1 MFFKIGV
8 IKSFVNFTAKRLCW
22 SHFLIK
28 LQALRSATLFKKN
41 SNTDIFLWNLPIF
54 FLQNTSDGCLWKW
67 CTWLTIFWQFSTI
80 SDNFLL
86 RLSSLQSKKGEFFK
100 KLVFRIPYVVLK
112 KGNEI
117 SNLNFLPEQSYI
129 KSLCYFITKKSVIL
143 QHISWEQ
150 DNCPPDNCHLGQL
163 PPGQL
168 PPSQFPPRKI
178 PPR

>member
-1 MFFKIGV
+1 MLESLFNKVAGLKVCNF
-8 IKSFVNFTAKRLCW
+8 IKK
-22 SHFLIK
+22 K
-28 LQALRSATLFKKN
+28 LQHRYFPVKFAN
-41 SNTDIFLWNLPIF
+41 F

-67 CTWLTIFWQFSTI
+67 CTWLYKMASSALSSYF

-117 SNLNFLPEQSYI
+117 SNLNFLPEQTYI
-129 KSLCYFITKKSVIL
+129 KVLCYFITKKSVIL

-150 DNCPPDNCHLGQL
+150 DNCPPDNCPPHNSRLGKF
-163 PPGQL
+163 PPGNC
-168 PPSQFPPRKI
+168 SRTI
-178 PPR
+178 SS

>member
-28 LQALRSATLFKKN
+28 LQALRSATLLKKKLQHSYFPVKFAN
-41 SNTDIFLWNLPIF
+41 F

-67 CTWLTIFWQFSTI
+67 CTWLYKMASSALSTYF

-150 DNCPPDNCHLGQL
+150 DNCPPHNSRLGKF
-163 PPGQL
+163 PPGNC
-168 PPSQFPPRKI
+168 SRTI
-178 PPR
+178 SS

>member
-67 CTWLTIFWQFSTI
+67 CTWLYKMASSALSTYF

-150 DNCPPDNCHLGQL
+150 DNCPPHNSRLGKF
-163 PPGQL
+163 PPGNC
-168 PPSQFPPRKI
+168 SRTI
-178 PPR
+178 SS